1 MLAEERMNEILAI
14 VGDRGTVTVQELTR
28 ILDTSE
34 STIRRDL
41 TELHRRGS
49 LVKVHGGAAAVGL
62 KSMTK
67 DPSLS
72 LRQELHREEKEKI
85 AARAARLVEPGDFIY
100 VDAGTT
106 TELFTGR
113 IRGRDVVCV
122 TNAISHARELMKQGA
137 RVFLLGGELKAVTEA
152 IVGADAVECLKKYN
166 FTKGFFGANGV
177 DRERGLTT
185 PDLTEALVKA
195 EAFRRCKERYVL
207 ADSSKLGQI
216 SGVTFGEA
224 DEGIILTAS
233 AAGTEFE
240 GRENIMEV
248 E

>member
-1 MLAEERMNEILAI
+1 MLAEERMSEILAL
-14 VGDRGTVTVQELTR
+14 VNEKGTVTVQELTR
-28 ILDTSE
+28 LLDTSE

-67 DPSLS
+67 DPSLG

-85 AARAARLVEPGDFIY
+85 AARAARLVKPGDFIY

-106 TELFTGR
+106 TEILAGK
-113 IRGRDVVCV
+113 IREKEVVCV
-122 TNAISHARELMKQGA
+122 TNAISHARELMKQGI

-152 IVGADAVECLKKYN
+152 VVGAEAVECLKKYN

-224 DEGIILTAS
+224 DAGIIVTSS
-233 AAGTEFE
+233 ARGTDFE
-240 GRENIMEV
+240 GKENIVEV

>member
-1 MLAEERMNEILAI
+1 M
-14 VGDRGTVTVQELTR
+14 
-28 ILDTSE
+28 
-34 STIRRDL
+34 
-41 TELHRRGS
+41 
-49 LVKVHGGAAAVGL
+49 
-62 KSMTK
+62 
-67 DPSLS
+67 
-72 LRQELHREEKEKI
+72 
-85 AARAARLVEPGDFIY
+85 EPGDFIY
-100 VDAGTT
+100 VNARTT
-106 TELFTGR
+106 TELFAGR

-152 IVGADAVECLKKYN
+152 IVGAEAVECLKKYN

-233 AAGTEFE
+233 ATGTEFE